1 MDIPSDLRYSRE
13 HEWVRAEEDLATVGI
28 TAFAQDELGDIV
40 YILLPEA
47 GSRVES
53 MARIGEIESIKS
65 VSDLYCPV
73 SGDVVERND
82 AVLNRPELINQ
93 DPYGQGWLVKI
104 RMSDR
109 DQLKTLLS
117 AAEYTA
123 LNGAS
128 S

>member
-13 HEWVRAEEDLATVGI
+13 HEWVRSEQDLATVGI

-53 MARIGEIESIKS
+53 MGRIGEIESVKS

-82 AVLNRPELINQ
+82 AVLNRPELVNQ

-104 RMSDR
+104 RMSDT
-109 DQLKTLLS
+109 DQLNSLLT
-117 AAEYTA
+117 AAEYAA
-123 LNGAS
+123 LTGS
-128 S
+128 ST